1 MFICIVVANERK
13 MHILAMAFA
22 TWSRISNTLSPN
34 DNMFHTPG
42 IRGKVQNRYLA
53 NKVWPKVPA
62 KGVHS
67 FEFLVGTSNYCT
79 CQQSYNQIF
88 LAQFLAITELL
99 WILLFQIKPDFLDGR
114 FNHDPLVN

>member
-1 MFICIVVANERK
+1 
-13 MHILAMAFA
+13 
-22 TWSRISNTLSPN
+22 
-34 DNMFHTPG
+34 MFHTLG

-53 NKVWPKVPA
+53 NKVWLKVPA

-88 LAQFLAITELL
+88 LAQFLAITKVL
-99 WILLFQIKPDFLDGR
+99 WILLVISRTRLQSNTCGIIEVLIRRHCTLTDGQ
-114 FNHDPLVN
+114 FH